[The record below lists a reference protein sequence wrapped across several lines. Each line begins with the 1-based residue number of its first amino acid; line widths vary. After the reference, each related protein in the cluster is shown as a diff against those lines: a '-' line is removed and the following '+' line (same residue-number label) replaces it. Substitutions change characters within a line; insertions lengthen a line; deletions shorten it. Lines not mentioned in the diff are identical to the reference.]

1 MGSYSTDLP
10 AGTAVHLA
18 THGLPMPEPR
28 HVADFLALPLDV
40 FLVSAY
46 RVVLDREPDAGG
58 LSHYQ
63 RCLLRGSLTR
73 IEVLGRLKL
82 SPEGRRRGGALGGV
96 MPAFFLAMVYRV
108 PLAGP
113 ALAFAARLLAMPAH
127 LQDRSGIERAA
138 LAGGAW
144 MKR

>member
-10 AGTAVHLA
+10 ALHLA
-18 THGLPMPEPR
+18 THGLPMAEPR

-46 RVVLDREPDAGG
+46 RVVLDRDPDAGG
-58 LSHYQ
+58 LSYYQ
-63 RCLLRGSLTR
+63 SCLLRGRLTR
-73 IEVLGRLKL
+73 IEVLGRLAL
-82 SPEGRRRGGALGGV
+82 SPEGRRRGLALGGV
-96 MPAFFLAMVYRV
+96 LPAFVLAMAYRIPV
-108 PLAGP
+108 AGP
-113 ALAFAARLLAMPAH
+113 VLALAARLLALPAH

-138 LAGGAW
+138 LASGAW